1 MNPIVEVRGLC
12 RSFGSI
18 RAVDGVDLDLA
29 AGEMLGLV
37 GPDGAGKTTTIRLLA
52 GVLAPDAGTARVLD
66 FDLVRERDE
75 VRRRIGYL
83 SQQFSLYGDLT
94 VDENIEFFARIHDV
108 GDFSARRQELL
119 EFTRLA
125 DFRGRLA
132 EQLSGGMKQKL
143 ALACTLIHR
152 PELILLDEPTT
163 GVDPVSRREFWRIL
177 AELLRQEV
185 SIVMTTPYLDEAE
198 RCSRVA
204 LLHRGKVIR
213 CDAPQ
218 AIAAGIAGALLEV
231 VAADPRAAYRALR
244 DWPGGRATHMV
255 GERVH
260 LVVEAEDDG
269 AAFVRRLL
277 ADSGLGEATVRAV
290 PARLEDAF
298 IDLINLS
305 EARSLEEVSPCGP
318 AV

>member
-1 MNPIVEVRGLC
+1 MSPIIAARGLC
-12 RSFGSI
+12 HCFGSI
-18 RAVDGVDLDLA
+18 CAVDGVDLDLA
-29 AGEMLGLV
+29 PGEMLGLV

-52 GVLAPDAGTARVLD
+52 GVLVPAAGAAQVLG
-66 FDLVRERDE
+66 FDLVKQRDE
-75 VRRRIGYL
+75 VRRHIGYL

-108 GDFSARRQELL
+108 GDFGQRRRELL
-119 EFTRLA
+119 DFTRLT
-125 DFRGRLA
+125 DFRDRLA

-143 ALACTLIHR
+143 ALACTLVHR

-204 LLHRGKVIR
+204 LLHEGRVIR
-213 CDAPQ
+213 CDAPR
-218 AIAAGIAGALLEV
+218 AIAAGIAGSLLEV
-231 VAADPRAAYRALR
+231 SAADPWAAYHALR
-244 DWPGGRATHMV
+244 DWPQGRAAHLV

-260 LVVEAEDDG
+260 LVVDGDDG
-269 AAFVRRLL
+269 RAAVRRCL
-277 ADSGLGEATVRAV
+277 ADAHMAGASVRSV

-298 IDLINLS
+298 IELISQMEPAGL
-305 EARSLEEVSPCGP
+305 RQPHLHEEES
-318 AV
+318 